1 MVDERRLAAI
11 RRYWTREQVDDAYQ
25 KILSIDWTTTE
36 KKVIIVGKSNEGE
49 SSNAQVVV
57 TREDFAQWMDIFE
70 ARLVELD
77 AAAAGTPAVQ
87 GNVEHVRFNHRY
99 AAS

>member
-25 KILSIDWTTTE
+25 KILAIDWTTTE

-77 AAAAGTPAVQ
+77 AEAAGTPATHQ
-87 GNVEHVRFNHRY
+87 NVEHVRFNHRY